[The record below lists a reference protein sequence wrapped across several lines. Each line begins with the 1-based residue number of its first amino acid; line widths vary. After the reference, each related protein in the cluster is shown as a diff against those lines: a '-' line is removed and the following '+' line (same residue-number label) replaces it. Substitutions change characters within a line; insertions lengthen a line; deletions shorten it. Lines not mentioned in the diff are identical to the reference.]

1 MRQLPCT
8 DARKTSLHYLFFAL
22 QVTYFTNKLLCRC
35 VQGSMD
41 VMAQWDNILMVKLK
55 WSLREKKQKHFNSQ
69 APSFMNLFWKK
80 KKKNIGRL
88 LNLAQRSRMISTK
101 AWNLL
106 FYAQLNFVTRCA
118 PAVCS
123 ALCFCA
129 RWAIRNMVIACW
141 AATHTLAATVA
152 TCGESTCYNTH
163 IIYFIQGLCHWA
175 SSSIVSLGNIC
186 KELWVQ

>member
-1 MRQLPCT
+1 MQERLHFIIY
-8 DARKTSLHYLFFAL
+8 SLHSRWLISQTNCYADVSKEAWMSWRSETIFWWWSWSEAL
-22 QVTYFTNKLLCRC
+22 
-35 VQGSMD
+35 
-41 VMAQWDNILMVKLK
+41 
-55 WSLREKKQKHFNSQ
+55 EKKNKNTSTVKPP
-69 APSFMNLFWKK
+69 PSWICFEKK